1 MHRLSFSGDTTMKIT
16 AIEDL
21 HCDAGWRVN
30 SFLKITTDEGIVGW
44 SEYMEGYGAQGLT
57 GVIRKLGE
65 RLIGQD
71 PRPVERHSAYLYA
84 ATRQAAGGMNAMA
97 IAAIE
102 NALVDI
108 KAKALGVPVYE
119 MLGGPVRDR
128 LQVYW
133 SHCGTYRARHATQL
147 RDWIGVEPIRN
158 LDDIVRLGAEVKQK
172 GFKGLKTNVIR
183 FDRDMPYIHG
193 PGTNAAP
200 GYPELNIS
208 KTVLDA
214 AYDQLA
220 AFREGAGPDVGL
232 HLDTN
237 FNYKTDGYLQLARRL
252 EPLDL
257 VWLEI
262 DLYDPAGLALIRR
275 AAGTP
280 IASLESIYGKR
291 NFRPFFEQ
299 QSVDYAI
306 IDVAWNGILESVKV
320 AAMADAYEVNV
331 APHNFNGHLG
341 SLISAH
347 FCAVLPN
354 FKVMEID
361 IDDVLW
367 KDDIV
372 TVPPVIEN
380 GDFLLPTGPG
390 WGADVNEDFVRAHP
404 PKGR

>member
-1 MHRLSFSGDTTMKIT
+1 MKIT
-16 AIEDL
+16 KLETL

-44 SEYMEGYGAQGLT
+44 AEYMEGYGAQGLT

-65 RLIGQD
+65 RLIGHD

-84 ATRQAAGGMNAMA
+84 ATRQAAGGINQMA

-108 KAKALGVPVYE
+108 KAKALGIPVYE
-119 MLGGPVRDR
+119 MLGGPTRER

-133 SHCGTYRARHATQL
+133 SHCGTYRCRYADRIKEWA
-147 RDWIGVEPIRN
+147 GVGPVRT
-158 LDDIVRLGAEVKQK
+158 LDDIVRLGREVRDK
-172 GFKGLKTNVIR
+172 GFKGLKTNLIR
-183 FDRDMPYIHG
+183 FDGGKAQMYG
-193 PGTNAAP
+193 PGTGNPP
-200 GYPELNIS
+200 GFPELNADSAI
-208 KTVLDA
+208 A
-214 AYDQLA
+214 AAAVDQLS
-220 AFREGAGPDVGL
+220 AFREGAGPGVGL

-237 FNYKTDGYLQLARRL
+237 FNYKIDGYKRLARAL

-262 DLYDPAGLALIRR
+262 DLYDPKGLAQIRQSTR
-275 AAGTP
+275 TP
-280 IASLESIYGKR
+280 IASLESIYGR
-291 NFRPFFEQ
+291 RQFRPYFEQ
-299 QSVDYAI
+299 QAVDYAI
-306 IDVAWNGILESVKV
+306 IDVAWNGILESLKI
-320 AAMADAYEVNV
+320 AAMADSYEVNV

-347 FCAVLPN
+347 FCAALPN

-361 IDDVLW
+361 IDDVTW

-372 TVPPVIEN
+372 TRPPVIEN
-380 GDFLLPTGPG
+380 GELLLPTGPG

-404 PKGR
+404 PKR

>member
-1 MHRLSFSGDTTMKIT
+1 M
-16 AIEDL
+16 
-21 HCDAGWRVN
+21 
-30 SFLKITTDEGIVGW
+30 
-44 SEYMEGYGAQGLT
+44 
-57 GVIRKLGE
+57 
-65 RLIGQD
+65 
-71 PRPVERHSAYLYA
+71 LYA
-84 ATRQAAGGMNAMA
+84 ATRQAAGGINQMA

-128 LQVYW
+128 LQLYW
-133 SHCGTYRARHATQL
+133 SHCGTYRARHAD
-147 RDWIGVEPIRN
+147 RIREWAGVAPVRS
-158 LDDIVRLGAEVKQK
+158 LDDIVSLGEEVRKK
-172 GFKGLKTNVIR
+172 GFKGLKTNLIR
-183 FDRDMPYIHG
+183 FDRGEPYMYG
-193 PGTNAAP
+193 PGTGNPP
-200 GYPELNIS
+200 GFPELNADRQI
-208 KTVLDA
+208 A
-214 AYDQLA
+214 AAAVAQLE
-220 AFREGAGPDVGL
+220 AFRRGAGPDVGL

-237 FNYKTDGYLQLARRL
+237 FNYKIDGYIRLARAL

-275 AAGTP
+275 SARTP
-280 IASLESIYGKR
+280 IASLKSIYGRR
-291 NFRPFFEQ
+291 NFRPYFENH
-299 QSVDYAI
+299 SVDYAI
-306 IDVAWNGILESVKV
+306 IDVAWNGILESLKI

-347 FCAVLPN
+347 MCAVAPN

-372 TVPPVIEN
+372 TVPPVIDN
-380 GDFLLPTGPG
+380 GELVLPKGPG
-390 WGADVNEDFVRAHP
+390 WGTEVNEEFVRAHP
-404 PKGR
+404 PKR

>member
-1 MHRLSFSGDTTMKIT
+1 MALSRRMPMKIVKV
-16 AIEDL
+16 EDL

-57 GVIRKLGE
+57 GVILKLAE
-65 RLIGQD
+65 RFLIGQD
-71 PRPVERHSAYLYA
+71 PRPVERHSAHLYA
-84 ATRQAAGGMNAMA
+84 ATRQAAGGVNQMA

-119 MLGGPVRDR
+119 MLGGPVR
-128 LQVYW
+128 
-133 SHCGTYRARHATQL
+133 A
-147 RDWIGVEPIRN
+147 
-158 LDDIVRLGAEVKQK
+158 LDDIVALGEEVRRK
-172 GFKGLKTNVIR
+172 GFKGLKTNLIR
-183 FDRDMPYIHG
+183 FDRDTPYMYG
-193 PGTNAAP
+193 PGTGNPP
-200 GYPELNIS
+200 GFPELNVDHRI
-208 KTVLDA
+208 VDA
-214 AYDQLA
+214 AVAQLE
-220 AFREGAGPDVGL
+220 AFRRGAGRDVGL

-237 FNYKTDGYLQLARRL
+237 FNYKIDGYIKLARAL

-275 AAGTP
+275 SARTP
-280 IASLESIYGKR
+280 ISSCESLYGR
-291 NFRPFFEQ
+291 RQFRPYFEQ
-299 QSVDYAI
+299 QSVDFAI
-306 IDVAWNGILESVKV
+306 IDVAWNGILESIKI

-347 FCAVLPN
+347 MCAVAPN

-361 IDDVLW
+361 IDDVKW

-372 TVPPVIEN
+372 TDPPVIEN
-380 GDFLLPTGPG
+380 GDLVLPKGPG
-390 WGADVNEDFVRAHP
+390 WGADVNEEFVRAHP
-404 PKGR
+404 PRR

>member
-1 MHRLSFSGDTTMKIT
+1 MKIVK
-16 AIEDL
+16 IEDL

-30 SFLKITTDEGIVGW
+30 SFLKVTTDEGIVGW

-71 PRPVERHSAYLYA
+71 PRPVERISATLYA
-84 ATRQAAGGMNAMA
+84 ATRQAAGGVNAMA

-102 NALVDI
+102 NALVDV
-108 KAKALGVPVYE
+108 KAKALGIPVYE
-119 MLGGPVRDR
+119 MLGGPIRDR

-133 SHCGTYRARHATQL
+133 SHCGTYRARHAD
-147 RDWIGVEPIRN
+147 RIKEWAGVEPIRS
-158 LDDIVRLGAEVKQK
+158 LDDIVRLGAEVKRK
-172 GFKGLKTNVIR
+172 GFRGLKTNLIR
-183 FDRDMPYIHG
+183 FDKGKPYMYG
-193 PGTNAAP
+193 AGTGSQPGF
-200 GYPELNIS
+200 PELNIS
-208 KTVLDA
+208 KAVLDA
-214 AYDQLA
+214 AYTQLA
-220 AFREGAGPDVGL
+220 AFREGAGPEVGL

-237 FNYKTDGYLQLARRL
+237 FHYKIDGYMQLARRL
-252 EPLDL
+252 QPLDL

-275 AAGTP
+275 SAGTP

-306 IDVAWNGILESVKV
+306 VDVAWNGILESVKI
-320 AAMADAYEVNV
+320 AAMADAFEVNV

-347 FCAVLPN
+347 FCAVVPN

-380 GDFLLPTGPG
+380 GDLLLPAGPG
-390 WGADVNEDFVRAHP
+390 WGAEVNEAFVRAHP